1 MSYLCRMKVYIK
13 NMVCPRCISAVKKIA
28 GDCGLIPIDVQLGHC
43 ELEGDPD
50 DGAMKR
56 FAEALRSDGF
66 EMLLDAEARLVQTVK
81 DNLVTLLY
89 SGEKAAGIN
98 ISDYLQDRTH
108 YSYSTLRK
116 VFSSAEGRSI
126 ENYYIALRIERVKE
140 LIRYEELTLS
150 QIADQLGFSS
160 VAHLSTQFRK
170 VTGLSASEFKN
181 SSSIG
186 RNSID
191 EI

>member
-1 MSYLCRMKVYIK
+1 
-13 NMVCPRCISAVKKIA
+13 MVCPRCISAVKRIA
-28 GDCGLIPIDVQLGHC
+28 GSCGLTPADVQLGHC
-43 ELEGDPD
+43 EFEEDLD
-50 DGAMKR
+50 DVTVKR

-66 EMLLDAEARLVQTVK
+66 EILLDAEARLVQAVK

-89 SGEKAAGIN
+89 SDESASGTN

-116 VFSSAEGRSI
+116 VFSTAEGRSI
-126 ENYYIALRIERVKE
+126 ENYFIALRIERVKE
-140 LIRYEELTLS
+140 LLRYEELTLS
-150 QIADQLGFSS
+150 QIADRLGFSS
-160 VAHLSTQFRK
+160 VAHLSSQFKK

-181 SSSIG
+181 SSTIE

>member
-1 MSYLCRMKVYIK
+1 
-13 NMVCPRCISAVKKIA
+13 MVCPRCISAVKRIA
-28 GDCGLIPIDVQLGHC
+28 ESCGLTPVDVQLGHC
-43 ELEGDPD
+43 EFEEDLD
-50 DGAMKR
+50 DVTVRR
-56 FAEALRSDGF
+56 FAEGLRNDGF
-66 EMLLDAEARLVQTVK
+66 EMLLDAEARLVQAVK

-98 ISDYLQDRTH
+98 ISDFLQDRTH

-116 VFSSAEGRSI
+116 VFSAAEGRSI
-126 ENYYIALRIERVKE
+126 ENYFIALRIERVKE
-140 LIRYEELTLS
+140 LLRYEELTLS
-150 QIADQLGFSS
+150 QIADRLGFSS
-160 VAHLSTQFRK
+160 VAHLSSQFKK

-181 SSSIG
+181 SSTIG

>member
-1 MSYLCRMKVYIK
+1 
-13 NMVCPRCISAVKKIA
+13 MVCPRCISAVKKIA

-43 ELEGDPD
+43 EFEEDLD
-50 DGAMKR
+50 DVTVKR

-66 EMLLDAEARLVQTVK
+66 EILLDAEARLVQAVK

-89 SGEKAAGIN
+89 SDERASGIN

-116 VFSSAEGRSI
+116 VFSTAEGRSI
-126 ENYYIALRIERVKE
+126 ENYFIALRIERVKE
-140 LIRYEELTLS
+140 LLRYEELTLS
-150 QIADQLGFSS
+150 QIADRLGFSS
-160 VAHLSTQFRK
+160 VAHLSSQFKK

-181 SSSIG
+181 SSTIE